1 MGTFRNDRTEN
12 RKITISDVAEELQ
25 VSKTTVSRAISGK
38 GRIGEET
45 RRRVLDYI
53 AAKDY
58 KPNVIAKGLAQQK
71 TYNIALAIP
80 GDCNLVDMPF
90 LQNGMQGICEEASA
104 HDYDVMLVTITG
116 DDLGNLERMIANHKV
131 DGVILSRSM
140 VHDAAAGFLKAQEIP
155 FVLMGTSRDRD
166 ILQVD
171 NDHRAGCRELVETL
185 LQGGNTRIGLV
196 GGSKSY
202 VVNHTRLQGYE
213 DALRAARTDDGGRL
227 VFEDCDTPAKVE
239 LAVDGLLEAQAEC
252 IVCMDDAICLTVL
265 QTLSARQVRVP
276 EQMQVASFYDSTL
289 LLNNTPAVTSLLF
302 DDKTLGAHTCSVLL
316 HYIQGDEVKG
326 RTLLGYEVRLR
337 ASTRRDGGED
347 AKEETIGGHSPRGF
361 EPWN

>member
-1 MGTFRNDRTEN
+1 METFRNDRTEN

-38 GRIGEET
+38 GRISEET
-45 RRRVLDYI
+45 RQRVLDYI

-140 VHDAAAGFLKAQEIP
+140 VHDTAADFLKAQEIP

-171 NDHRAGCRELVETL
+171 NDHRAGCRELVERL
-185 LQGGNTRIGLV
+185 IRSGNTRIGLV

-202 VVNHTRLQGYE
+202 VVNHTRQQGYE
-213 DALRAARTDDGGRL
+213 DALRGVWPEGSGRL
-227 VFEDCDTPAKVE
+227 VFENCDTPAKVE
-239 LAVDGLLEAQAEC
+239 LAVNKLLEERTEC

-265 QTLSARQVRVP
+265 QTLSRKQIQVP

-289 LLNNTPAVTSLLF
+289 LRNNKPAVTSLRF
-302 DDKTLGAHTCSVLL
+302 DDKALGALTCSVLL
-316 HYIQGDEVKG
+316 RYIQGDEIKG
-326 RTLLGYEVRLR
+326 RTLLGYEVSLR
-337 ASTRRDGGED
+337 ASTRGDGGKD
-347 AKEETIGGHSPRGF
+347 AKEETISRIPVL
-361 EPWN
+361 